1 MLIAL
6 LLLALAAP
14 YQQGL
19 SGTVRTSDDR
29 PVAGAIV
36 SIQQNGQTLTATTD
50 EKGAF
55 SISGIVLPA
64 EIDVHAGGFLSIRQ
78 TITTSPVAV
87 TLTPSRFRESIVVSP
102 PPSDE
107 RWRQPMSGTTTIA
120 SATLAEQ
127 PGVTTDE
134 QLRMV
139 SGFSLFR
146 RSSSRASNP
155 TTHGVTMRGLSASG
169 ASRGLVLFDGLPLN
183 EGFGGWVTWTRIP
196 SLAVSQIAVDR
207 GAEGATFGSDALGG
221 VIDIGTRAAGQPSAI
236 VGFGAGT
243 DGVTMLDASV
253 GRTHRSIDWFATASW
268 FQTDGVIPV
277 APESQ
282 GSVDVPADAQWFN
295 GLVRV
300 NVLKKTN
307 HRLGFSFWGG
317 DDDRGNG
324 TVVQRNRMSGGTGSA
339 SYDGVLGSF
348 NLAGRLALS
357 PNDFNQTFSFV
368 APGRNTETLTSTQ
381 FIDTLTMRSLFEVGR
396 PIPRGFAAVRVMLN
410 RTESTFTDERP
421 LSITTLGLR
430 DDSEAIS
437 GHVAWTPRSDLTFG
451 AAVRTEWRAA
461 PDYDKA
467 RDQATVGHATVS
479 WQISRLV
486 AARGAVA
493 TSHRW
498 PTLNELV
505 RPFQAGAVFTQANPD
520 LLPERAR
527 SADAALTFGDARWS
541 ASIGGFW
548 SVVENAI
555 ANVTIQTSPTII
567 RQRRNTGEA
576 TAVGGEIDL
585 EARLMP
591 RLRLRAS
598 ATIVDARFRSSLEP
612 ALEGKRLPQVPRA
625 SVSVS
630 GDVQVRPWLQA
641 AAIVRYLSSQ
651 YDDDRNVFLLAPATQ
666 VDFRIFGLF
675 RSFEWYFTTENAAD
689 ARIEVGRTPLVTLA
703 PGRAF
708 RVGVTWR
715 R

>member
-1 MLIAL
+1 MLTAL

-14 YQQGL
+14 QQGL
-19 SGTVRTSDDR
+19 TGTVRTSDDR
-29 PVAGAIV
+29 PVAGAVV
-36 SIQQNGQTLTATTD
+36 SVQQNGRTLTATAD

-55 SISGIVLPA
+55 SLAAVSFPA
-64 EIDVHAGGFLSIRQ
+64 VIEVHAGGFLSVRQ
-78 TITTSPVAV
+78 SIASSPVAI
-87 TLTPSRFRESIVVSP
+87 TLMPSRFRESVVVTP

-107 RWRQPMSGTTTIA
+107 RWRQPMSGTTTI
-120 SATLAEQ
+120 SSETLAKQ
-127 PGVTTDE
+127 PVVTADE

-196 SLAVSQIAVDR
+196 TLAVSQIAVDR

-221 VIDIGTRAAGQPSAI
+221 VIDIAVRPLGQPSSI
-236 VGFGAGT
+236 VSFGAGT
-243 DGVTMLDASV
+243 DGVTMLDASI
-253 GRTHRSIDWFATASW
+253 GRTHGAIDWFATASW
-268 FQTDGVIPV
+268 FKTDGVIPV

-282 GSVDVPADAQWFN
+282 GDVDVPADAEWFN
-295 GLVRV
+295 GLARV

-307 HRLGFSFWGG
+307 HRLGFSVWGG

-324 TVVQRNRMSGGTGSA
+324 TVAQRNRMSGGTGSA
-339 SYDGVLGSF
+339 AYDGVVGSF
-348 NLAGRLALS
+348 SLAGRAALS
-357 PNDFNQTFSFV
+357 ANDFRQTFSFV
-368 APGRNTETLTSTQ
+368 APGRNSETLTSTQ
-381 FIDTLTMRSLFEVGR
+381 FIDSITMRGLFEVGR
-396 PIPRGFAAVRVMLN
+396 AIPRGYVAARAMTN
-410 RTESTFTDERP
+410 YTQSDFRDERP
-421 LSITTLGLR
+421 STTTGMLLW
-430 DDSEAIS
+430 DESDAVS
-437 GHVAWTPRSDLTFG
+437 GHAAWTPRSDLTFG
-451 AAVRTEWRAA
+451 AAVRTEWRQA
-461 PDYDKA
+461 PDTESQ
-467 RDQATVGHATVS
+467 RDQATVGHVTVA

-505 RPFQAGAVFTQANPD
+505 RPFQAGAVLTQANPD
-520 LLPERAR
+520 LRPERAR
-527 SADAALTFGDARWS
+527 SADAALTFGDPRWS
-541 ASIGGFW
+541 ASLGGFW
-548 SVVENAI
+548 SVVEDAI

-576 TAVGGEIDL
+576 TAIGGEIDL
-585 EARLMP
+585 EARPMQM
-591 RLRLRAS
+591 LRLRAS
-598 ATIVDARFRSSLEP
+598 ATIVDARFRNSIEP

-630 GDVQVRPWLQA
+630 GDVQIRPWLQA
-641 AAIVRYLSSQ
+641 AGIVRYLSSQ
-651 YDDDRNVFLLAPATQ
+651 YDDDRNTFLLAPATQ
-666 VDFRIFGLF
+666 FDVRIFGVY

-708 RVGVTWR
+708 RAGVTWR